1 MANFTPQELEEIL
14 QQFFDVTGKRQY
26 IGARYVP
33 IFGRKYESSIE
44 WDNSSPYEPLT
55 IVLYH
60 GDSYTSRKY
69 VPAGVDIM
77 DTNYWAVTG
86 RFNAQVEQYRQE
98 VIGFADDIQ
107 AVQNNVDLLR
117 TDVENDYV
125 PFPDVLH
132 YPKYGTSGQV
142 LSTLANGTTKWE
154 NPVIP
159 SDAQAEEVITAWLT
173 AHPEATTTV
182 QNDSVT
188 DAKLKQTGNV
198 LSAVRSIQGDVMLGY
213 GKYVDY
219 DTTNGTLTFPPD
231 SLIVRKTQNGTLT
244 HRQLSPAG
252 TPYVVDVSYNTI
264 GTTAVRLFF
273 DMSSSDIVPLGY
285 AASVP
290 EEYIYIGAMR
300 LKRSSYPGAI
310 SASFP
315 WSIDGV
321 PYGNTIP
328 NDSVTDAKLKQTG
341 NVLSA
346 VRSIQGDVMLGYGKY
361 VDYDTT
367 NGTLTFPPDSLIVRK
382 TQNGTLT
389 HRQLSPAGTP
399 YVVDVSYNTIGT
411 TAVRLFFDMSSSDI
425 VPLGY
430 AASVPEEYIYI
441 GAMRLK
447 RSSYPGAIS
456 ASFPWSIDGV
466 PYGNTIPTPFEY
478 APLISES
485 CGNAVKSINHRG
497 YCTVAPENTIPAYRL
512 SCEHHFLKVECD
524 VSFTSD
530 NVAVLLHDET
540 INRTARNPD
549 GTAIGETI
557 NIGDITY
564 AQALNYD
571 FGIWKGAQYAGTKI
585 PTLYEFL
592 TFCRSTGLHPYIEIK
607 SNVTYTST
615 QIEDIVDIVNATG
628 MRGKV
633 SYISFSTD
641 YLTYVKNYDTS
652 ARLGFIVNTVSSN
665 SITTAQG
672 LNTSQ
677 NEVFIDAYATN
688 IDATQIALCRN
699 ALIPLEVWTVDT
711 LSELYDLDPYITGVT
726 SNTLLSCSLLYNHAL
741 EE

>member
-1 MANFTPQELEEIL
+1 MIVLANFTPQELEEIL

-182 QNDSVT
+182 Q
-188 DAKLKQTGNV
+188 
-198 LSAVRSIQGDVMLGY
+198 
-213 GKYVDY
+213 
-219 DTTNGTLTFPPD
+219 
-231 SLIVRKTQNGTLT
+231 
-244 HRQLSPAG
+244 
-252 TPYVVDVSYNTI
+252 
-264 GTTAVRLFF
+264 
-273 DMSSSDIVPLGY
+273 
-285 AASVP
+285 
-290 EEYIYIGAMR
+290 
-300 LKRSSYPGAI
+300 
-310 SASFP
+310 
-315 WSIDGV
+315 
-321 PYGNTIP
+321 